1 MITQTNHA
9 QDLFHQQE
17 INVKN
22 RKGKQGETSKYIPK
36 ENSKVEVTPS
46 DDETDP
52 YIDEESRG
60 KNDDNS
66 INEGDLPPNEIEVC
80 TIEENEVN
88 IVEKQTGYEES
99 STNEKSPDN
108 YSISHLQREGKG
120 TNTKAFKAEHT

>member
-1 MITQTNHA
+1 MKI
-9 QDLFHQQE
+9 LGRE
-17 INVKN
+17 KV
-22 RKGKQGETSKYIPK
+22 ETSKDIPK
-36 ENSKVEVTPS
+36 ENTMVEVTPS
-46 DDETDP
+46 DNETYH

-120 TNTKAFKAEHT
+120 TNTKAFKAEHTWWGN